1 MKDHTSPSGLRKLR
15 PAKTAARAAALALA
29 LVFASHAHAQT
40 NGTWNT
46 NASGNWSLTNNWL
59 SGLVANGAGS
69 TANLTFNIT
78 AAAAVSIDTA
88 VTLGSLSIGDSTHAY
103 TLQLSTGSL
112 AFNNNGSGATITN
125 TAAPAAGQTISAN
138 FSLDDN
144 LTVNNTVANPLAL
157 SGAISDGTNGA
168 KSVTINSSGAGRINA
183 SGANAFSG
191 GLYVNSGY
199 YYGQTSANAFGGNGT
214 GAVYLGD
221 TTGTANATLRGG
233 SVTFANAIT
242 VRSGSS
248 NNTLTIIGVGG
259 GGTTTFSGGV
269 TLNKDVT
276 LDSSKGVLTFSTAGL
291 SGNGTITVTN
301 SDGTSALSTHRVELT
316 AANTNFTGNVNVN
329 GAVATL
335 RVGNTS
341 ALNSNNTVK
350 VSSGLFELNA
360 NQTIAGLND
369 NAGVGGAVSVATANR
384 TLTLGGSGS
393 YSFNGTLRDTNTLT
407 LALTKSGTGLQAL
420 GGSNTYTG
428 TTTVSGGVLK
438 LDSANALPGGIGA
451 TGGLSA
457 LVLDGGV
464 IGLASG
470 DFNRNIVGLTPGA
483 TDVGWLANG
492 SGGFA
497 AFGANRNVNFG
508 GAGASVTWSASG
520 GVFGTNLIL
529 SDALADAIVTILNPI
544 NLNSGTRNVTVNDG
558 SAALDAT
565 LGGSIAG
572 GGTLVKRGAGVLA
585 LTASNS
591 IGTFDIVTGTLRA
604 SHIDAFGTAS
614 GVTVVQLTNSTTLEL
629 DANVTLGGGLK
640 GDGGTVT
647 AVNGNRTLTVRE
659 TNTVSQTFSGT
670 LQDGGANALSLTK
683 TGSGTQVL
691 AGNNTYS
698 GVTTISTGTL
708 QIGNGGTSGS
718 IGSTSGVTNDGTITY
733 NRSDNL
739 TASYG
744 ISGNGNLIKSGSGTL
759 TLSGNNTF
767 VGSTTVTNGILALD
781 RTGGGALSGTTS
793 IGVGT
798 GATLLVSQSYQVN
811 NTSATVTLSGGTIQR
826 ANGVSEVFGNLSL
839 GGDSFLDFGTG
850 TAGTITFGTY
860 TPSALLT
867 VQNFLPGN
875 TLIFKSNLSGS
886 ISNTS
891 SFQFSGG
898 FTSIWDQ
905 PSSTFTITAVPEAST
920 YFAATGLIGM
930 MLWPARRRLM
940 RDVKSILGTRRRL
953 KNFSKASAPRPCA
966 TQRMRPLSRSMTT
979 VRNLPLRPE

>member
-1 MKDHTSPSGLRKLR
+1 MKDYKSPSGRRQLR
-15 PAKTAARAAALALA
+15 PAKTAVRAVSLALA
-29 LVFASHAHAQT
+29 FVFATHAHAQT

-125 TAAPAAGQTISAN
+125 TAAPAAGQIISAN

-144 LTVNNTVANPLAL
+144 LTINNTVANAL
-157 SGAISDGTNGA
+157 TISGGISDGTNGA

-183 SGANAFSG
+183 SGANTFSG

-199 YYGQTSANAFGGNGT
+199 YYGQTSANAFGGSGT

-221 TTGTANATLRGG
+221 TTGTANATVRGGG

-248 NNTLTIIGVGG
+248 NNALTIMGVGG

-316 AANTNFTGNVNVN
+316 AANTNFTGNANVN

-407 LALTKSGTGLQAL
+407 LALSKSGTGIQAL
-420 GGSNTYTG
+420 GGNNTYTG

-438 LDSANALPGGIGA
+438 LDSANALPGGIGS

-470 DFNRNIVGLTPGA
+470 DFSRNIVGLTPGA

-497 AFGANRNVNFG
+497 AFGADRNVNFG
-508 GAGASVTWSASG
+508 GAGASVTWSGTG

-529 SDALADAIVTILNPI
+529 SDASADAMVTIVNPI
-544 NLNSGTRNVTVNDG
+544 SLNSGTRTVTVNNG
-558 SAALDAT
+558 SAAVDAT
-565 LGGSIAG
+565 LSGALTSGS
-572 GGTLVKRGAGVLA
+572 LVKQGTGVLA
-585 LTASNS
+585 VTASNT
-591 IGTFDIVTGTLRA
+591 IGTFNISAGTLRA
-604 SHIDAFGTAS
+604 GHTNALGTAS
-614 GVTVVQLTNSTTLEL
+614 GSTIVSMSSGATLEL
-629 DANVTLGGGLK
+629 DANVTAGGGIT
-640 GDGGTVT
+640 GSGGTVT
-647 AVNGNRTLTVRE
+647 PVNANRALTTRVTTGN
-659 TNTVSQTFSGT
+659 SQTFSGV
-670 LQDGGANALSLTK
+670 LQDSGANVLSLEK
-683 TGSGTQVL
+683 IGNGTQVL
-691 AGNNTYS
+691 AGNSTYTGTTTVTAGSLIINGNNS
-698 GVTTISTGTL
+698 GATGSVSVASGATLGGSGTIGGATTISG
-708 QIGNGGTSGS
+708 IHSPGTSPGLQTFTNNLTYNDGS
-718 IGSTSGVTNDGTITY
+718 SVTWELAANTAAAGARGTSYDGIDVGSTLDFNGTVTLNLVFNAAGSTVAWSDSLWTANQQWKLYSVTGSTTDFGSFQLATIDWSDSGGAFFN
-733 NRSDNL
+733 
-739 TASYG
+739 TA
-744 ISGNGNLIKSGSGTL
+744 LSGSSFNL
-759 TLSGNNTF
+759 SLSGND
-767 VGSTTVTNGILALD
+767 ILLN
-781 RTGGGALSGTTS
+781 
-793 IGVGT
+793 
-798 GATLLVSQSYQVN
+798 Y
-811 NTSATVTLSGGTIQR
+811 
-826 ANGVSEVFGNLSL
+826 
-839 GGDSFLDFGTG
+839 
-850 TAGTITFGTY
+850 
-860 TPSALLT
+860 
-867 VQNFLPGN
+867 
-875 TLIFKSNLSGS
+875 
-886 ISNTS
+886 
-891 SFQFSGG
+891 
-898 FTSIWDQ
+898 
-905 PSSTFTITAVPEAST
+905 AVPEPST
-920 YFAATGLIGM
+920 YALLVLAAAGLGAHV
-930 MLWPARRRLM
+930 LRRR
-940 RDVKSILGTRRRL
+940 RKG
-953 KNFSKASAPRPCA
+953 
-966 TQRMRPLSRSMTT
+966 
-979 VRNLPLRPE
+979 